1 MKRSAD
7 PNPCLRL
14 SYSTRVVMPA
24 LSCPAGSAVPARHT
38 SAKIETAQLIDTL
51 FSGDRASFTL
61 VAKSRSPVKTISI
74 FCTAATRRYS
84 SNAGCSCVG
93 LLMALCTGIE
103 VLVIEARSLRNPS
116 TFGLDRNGA

>member
-38 SAKIETAQLIDTL
+38 SAKIETALLIDTL

-61 VAKSRSPVKTISI
+61 GPEASPPGKS
-74 FCTAATRRYS
+74 C
-84 SNAGCSCVG
+84 
-93 LLMALCTGIE
+93 AL
-103 VLVIEARSLRNPS
+103 
-116 TFGLDRNGA
+116 